1 VRPTRDECLRAA
13 NACVT
18 KARVGC
24 PLGVV
29 CGLGRIYDLAYEH
42 LHLCMDFVGDEYA
55 PDAGWESIHWSLA
68 AQSLMER
75 AESTRA
81 GSRKKKSCRT

>member
-1 VRPTRDECLRAA
+1 MRPTRDECLRAA
-13 NACVT
+13 HACAT

-24 PLGVV
+24 PLGSV

-42 LHLCMDFVGDEYA
+42 LHLCMDFVGDEYIS
-55 PDAGWESIHWSLA
+55 DSEWESIHWSLA

-75 AESTRA
+75 AKDVETR
-81 GSRKKKSCRT
+81 SRRKKP